1 MLLTDDALGRL
12 DLPVLFVHG
21 MDDHIIPPERT
32 FHLAWSVRGSDAMML
47 GRCGHWTQIE
57 RADEFNRAVVRFI
70 GHAPPT
76 SR

>member
-32 FHLAWSVRGSDAMML
+32 FHLARTVRGSDAMLL

-57 RADEFNRAVVRFI
+57 RAGEFNGAVVRFI